1 MFSAHNVAV
10 HIINWCHQNKIPI
23 TTVNKSMTDK
33 FLETV
38 QGKNGR
44 EAFQSLE
51 EFINE
56 HLIDN
61 NRLSISVSRYENKIN
76 KCKFKRLK
84 EDFCKLASLD
94 FCQN

>member
-44 EAFQSLE
+44 EAFQSLD

-56 HLIDN
+56 HLIDK
-61 NRLSISVSRYENKIN
+61 NRLAISVSKYENEVN
-76 KCKFKRLK
+76 KCKLERLK
-84 EDFCKLASLD
+84 QEFCEFDSLD
-94 FCQN
+94 FSKN